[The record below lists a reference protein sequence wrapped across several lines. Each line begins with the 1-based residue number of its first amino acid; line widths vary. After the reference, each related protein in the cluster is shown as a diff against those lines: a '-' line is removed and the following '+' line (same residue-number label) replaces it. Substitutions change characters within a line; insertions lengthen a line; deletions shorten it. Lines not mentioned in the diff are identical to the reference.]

1 MSNLILFFKQVTSLP
16 LCKAVLY
23 GGVLITLGCQSPKQ
37 SDKETPEK
45 KDIQNASTGSSSTET
60 TGLNEE
66 APPAPLQVAYARA
79 LRLAEQ
85 GDAATLLLCDSLL
98 SFQGPQGGAEP
109 YYYKG
114 IYYETKG
121 DIKQA
126 IIFFDKTL
134 AADYTFYEGYIEKAA
149 LLLELREFTAAA
161 KELELLRSL
170 SPGYAPV
177 HYWWGKWAEQQGKDQ
192 QALEHYRMAISL
204 DGTFKEA
211 KEALERLQ
219 K

>member
-1 MSNLILFFKQVTSLP
+1 MSNLILFFKQVISLR
-16 LCKAVLY
+16 LCKALLY
-23 GGVLITLGCQSPKQ
+23 GGLLMTLGCQSPKH
-37 SDKETPEK
+37 SDQEPPGKEET
-45 KDIQNASTGSSSTET
+45 QNAPTGSSPNENTD
-60 TGLNEE
+60 LNEE
-66 APPAPLQVAYARA
+66 APPTPLQEAYARA

-149 LLLELREFTAAA
+149 LLIEIREFTAAA

-204 DGTFKEA
+204 DGTLKEA
-211 KEALERLQ
+211 KEAMERLQ